1 MDRNYGITLNSI
13 LRMDILHDADLLAG
27 SAGTDRIVTSVSV
40 MVDPNI
46 VSAVTGGEREMLS
59 RRCSLHA
66 STKEEKK
73 SL

>member
-46 VSAVTGGEREMLS
+46 VSAVTGGELLVSTASSMVAVS
-59 RRCSLHA
+59 AFCS
-66 STKEEKK
+66 S
-73 SL
+73 